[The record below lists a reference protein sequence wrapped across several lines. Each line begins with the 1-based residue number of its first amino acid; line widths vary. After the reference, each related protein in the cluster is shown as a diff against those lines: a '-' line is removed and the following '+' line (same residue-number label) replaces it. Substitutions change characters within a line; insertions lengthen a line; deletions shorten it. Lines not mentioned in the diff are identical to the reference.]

1 MWILRNFNFIGR
13 AAGTSAALFNLSD
26 MKNYGFIR
34 TAAAVPVVRVAD
46 TSHNAA
52 EICRLADEAY
62 SQEVSLLVF
71 PELSV
76 TGATCGDLIMQNLLI
91 AGAETG
97 VRKVV
102 EYSRGKSMAIVVGA
116 PVPYRSRLYNC
127 AIVIRNGNIK
137 GIVPKTYI
145 SSSEARWFASGR
157 DFMSADVRNDGGFL
171 SNGKDTVR
179 EGFCGEIR
187 YAGQKCN
194 MSPNML
200 FGIGGATFAVE
211 IGADLW
217 APVPPSSHHALQGA
231 NIIAGLAADR
241 EVVMRHE
248 YRTSLLRQ
256 QTSRTHCG
264 YVYASAGFG
273 ESTGDNVFAGAA
285 SVWEDGFMLAE
296 NERYQMKGT
305 LTVADIDCEKMESLR
320 RKSAEFHAVSPT
332 GISASSYYGLYSRI
346 NLGEPSETDFEKA
359 LLRYIEPHPFC
370 PAADLDA
377 RCKEILSIQVN
388 ALATRLNHIGSS
400 TIVLGISGGL
410 DSTLALL
417 VAVLAADKLGWSRDR
432 IVGVTMPGFGTTS
445 RTKGNAWGL
454 MEALGITIREISVV
468 PACEQHFKD
477 INHDPSLRDATYEN
491 SQARERTQI
500 IMDIANQT
508 NGIVVG
514 TGDLSELALGW
525 CTYNGD
531 HMSMYGVNAGV
542 PKTLVRSLVKWAAEN
557 EFAASAGLTAS
568 DGRDAHGI
576 LMDIVDTPI
585 SPELLPANEKGE
597 IQQVTED
604 LVGPY
609 ELHDFFIYNF
619 IRFGFSPEKIM
630 FLARKVFA
638 GVYDDATIEK
648 WLKTFLRRFFN
659 QQFKRSC
666 SPDGPAVGSVS
677 LAPRGAWVMPSD
689 AWSSL
694 FQGDLL

>member
-1 MWILRNFNFIGR
+1 
-13 AAGTSAALFNLSD
+13 

-34 TAAAVPVVRVAD
+34 TAAAVPTVRIAD
-46 TSHNAA
+46 VNYNAT
-52 EICRLADEAY
+52 EICRMAEEAFIK
-62 SQEVSLLVF
+62 EVSLVVF
-71 PELSV
+71 PELSL
-76 TGATCGDLIMQNLLI
+76 TGATCGDLFGQELLI
-91 AGAETG
+91 SGAEAG
-97 VRKVV
+97 IKKIV
-102 EYSRGKSMAIVVGA
+102 EFSRGKAMTIVVGA
-116 PVPYRSRLYNC
+116 PVPYRSRLYNS
-127 AIVIRNGNIK
+127 AVVIRNGNVK
-137 GIVPKTYI
+137 GIVPKTYL
-145 SSSEARWFASGR
+145 SSYESRWFASGA
-157 DFMSADVRNDGGFL
+157 DFLSADVRNDGAL
-171 SNGKDTVR
+171 LNNGKDCVR
-179 EGFCGEIR
+179 EGYCGEIR
-187 YAGQKCN
+187 YAGQRCN

-211 IGADLW
+211 IGEDLW
-217 APVPPSSHHALQGA
+217 AAVPPSSFHALQGA
-231 NIIAGLAADR
+231 TMIAGLAADR
-241 EVVMRHE
+241 EVLMRHE

-273 ESTGDNVFAGAA
+273 ESTRDNVFAGAA
-285 SVWEDGFMLAE
+285 CIWEDGFELAAG
-296 NERYQMKGT
+296 ERYMMKASLVT
-305 LTVADIDCEKMESLR
+305 ADVDVEKMNTLR
-320 RKSAEFHAVSPT
+320 RRSSGFTAVSPN
-332 GISASSYYGLYSRI
+332 GVPAASYYGSYNRI
-346 NLGEPSETDFEKA
+346 SLGEPSETDFEKE

-370 PAADLDA
+370 PAADPDA
-377 RCKEILSIQVN
+377 RCKEILAIQVS
-388 ALATRLNHIGSS
+388 ALVTRLNHIGSS
-400 TIVLGISGGL
+400 AAVLGISGGL

-417 VAVLAADKLGWSRDR
+417 VTVLAADKLGWSRDR
-432 IVGVTMPGFGTTS
+432 IIGVTMPGFGTTS

-477 INHDPSLRDATYEN
+477 ISHDPSLRDATYEN

-508 NGIVVG
+508 NGIVIG

-531 HMSMYGVNAGV
+531 HMSMYGVNAGI
-542 PKTLVRSLVKWAAEN
+542 PKTLVRSLVRWAAQNRFGSGDSAEGPV
-557 EFAASAGLTAS
+557 AA
-568 DGRDAHGI
+568 DGRGAYEI

-609 ELHDFFIYNF
+609 ELHDFFIFNF
-619 IRFGFSPEKIM
+619 IRYGYSPEKLL

-638 GVYDDATIEK
+638 GVYDEATISK

-666 SPDGPAVGSVS
+666 SPDGPAVGTVS
-677 LAPRGAWVMPSD
+677 LSPRGAWDMPSD
-689 AWSSL
+689 AWSNL
-694 FQGDLL
+694 FQNNLN